1 MFPGRLFRWE
11 HYDSGELLNSLP
23 RRGSA
28 PRPYKINVSG
38 MVILMEILQ
47 IYENDKIYD
56 ETPSHQDLLP
66 GLIKLYVCG
75 EVI

>member
-11 HYDSGELLNSLP
+11 HYDAGKLLSSLP
-23 RRGSA
+23 RRGFA

-47 IYENDKIYD
+47 IHENDRIYN

-66 GLIKLYVCG
+66 DHIKLYVSG